1 MCEGGRVSGH
11 PDRVSVEVIL
21 PEDGG
26 RSRMAAEVRE
36 GLTRPLKEI
45 SPRYFYDELGSELF
59 EKITE
64 LPEYYPTRCEREILR
79 ARARDIVESAN
90 PSSLIELGSGSAAKS
105 RILLDEMKKAGSLEA
120 YCPVDISEEITRQT
134 AAEIAEEY
142 DGVEVRGLI
151 SDFEHDFVSLPVDGP
166 RLVAF
171 LGGTI
176 GNLMPERRAEFLDG
190 IVGLLDP
197 EDRFLVGVD
206 LVKDPETLVAA
217 YDDAKGVTAEFNLNV
232 LKVLNRELSGNLDP
246 EGFEHVA
253 LWDPENLWIEMRL
266 RSLVD
271 QQARLD
277 DIDLNLEFDQGEE
290 VRTEISTKFAREGL
304 ESIFAEAELQMTDW
318 FESDGSEYALALARS
333 ARSC

>member
-1 MCEGGRVSGH
+1 MTGH
-11 PDRVSVEVIL
+11 SDRVSVEVIL

-45 SPRYFYDELGSELF
+45 SPRYFYDERGSELF
-59 EKITE
+59 ERITE
-64 LPEYYPTRCEREILR
+64 LPEYYPTRCEREILETR
-79 ARARDIVESAN
+79 AGDIVSSAK

-134 AAEIAEEY
+134 AAQIADEY

-151 SDFEHDFVSLPVDGP
+151 SDFEHDFVSLPVGAP

-176 GNLMPERRAEFLDG
+176 GNLMPEGRAEFLDG

-217 YDDAKGVTAEFNLNV
+217 YDDAQGVTAEFNLNV
-232 LKVLNRELSGNLDP
+232 LNVLNRELSGNLDL

-266 RSLVD
+266 RSLAE

-277 DIDLNLEFDQGEE
+277 SIDLDLRFDRGEE
-290 VRTEISTKFAREGL
+290 VRTEISTKFVRPGL
-304 ESIFAEAELQMTDW
+304 EEILREAGLELTDW
-318 FESDGSEYALALARS
+318 FSDEDGKFALALA
-333 ARSC
+333 APVG

>member
-1 MCEGGRVSGH
+1 MTRHS
-11 PDRVSVEVIL
+11 DRVSVEVIL

-45 SPRYFYDELGSELF
+45 SPRYFYDERGSELF
-59 EKITE
+59 ERITE
-64 LPEYYPTRCEREILR
+64 LPEYYPTRCEREILETR
-79 ARARDIVESAN
+79 AGDIVSSAK

-134 AAEIAEEY
+134 AAQIADEY

-151 SDFEHDFVSLPVDGP
+151 SDFEHDFVSLPVGAP

-176 GNLMPERRAEFLDG
+176 GNLMPEGRAEFLDG

-217 YDDAKGVTAEFNLNV
+217 YDDAQGVTAEFNLNV
-232 LKVLNRELSGNLDP
+232 LNVLNRELSGNLDP

-266 RSLVD
+266 RSLAE

-277 DIDLNLEFDQGEE
+277 SIDLDLRFDRGEE
-290 VRTEISTKFAREGL
+290 VRTEISTKFVRPGL
-304 ESIFAEAELQMTDW
+304 EEILREAGLELTDW
-318 FESDGSEYALALARS
+318 FSDEDGKFALALA
-333 ARSC
+333 APVG